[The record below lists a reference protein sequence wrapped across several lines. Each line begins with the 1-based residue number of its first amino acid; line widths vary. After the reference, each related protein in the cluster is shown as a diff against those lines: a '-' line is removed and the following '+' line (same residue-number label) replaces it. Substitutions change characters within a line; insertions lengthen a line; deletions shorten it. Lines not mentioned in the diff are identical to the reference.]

1 MLTHN
6 KFFSWVTMEEIIT
19 NKGSRDTMEEIII
32 KD

>member
-6 KFFSWVTMEEIIT
+6 KLFSRVTMEEIIT
-19 NKGSRDTMEEIII
+19 KKGSRDTTEEIIT